1 MKHSVL
7 AFCLACLAGFAAAS
21 ENWWQYSPDR
31 GFRFESLP
39 AQIVLYEPGWNA
51 LYAKKLNQQN
61 LLSGAVTPGKE
72 GVLHCEMRFQSPE
85 PRKVQEL
92 ALEFQ
97 LPAKTPFLLLDKLKV
112 DLPRS
117 LNEQKWI
124 ILGGWKAKSLTI
136 PLASGASLILRG
148 DLDVWCQDNRRFGG
162 SRFLLRL
169 RFSPKAGMLE
179 AASLKFEV
187 ERKGVVSLPQ
197 DLAGVMNRGAAR
209 RGRRRRAGRL
219 DRSGTGKRP
228 APASRRAAAL
238 RRGLIPDRR

>member
-7 AFCLACLAGFAAAS
+7 AFCLACLAGFASAS

-97 LPAKTPFLLLDKLKV
+97 LPAKRPFCCWTN
-112 DLPRS
+112 S
-117 LNEQKWI
+117 
-124 ILGGWKAKSLTI
+124 KSI
-136 PLASGASLILRG
+136 
-148 DLDVWCQDNRRFGG
+148 C
-162 SRFLLRL
+162 
-169 RFSPKAGMLE
+169 
-179 AASLKFEV
+179 
-187 ERKGVVSLPQ
+187 
-197 DLAGVMNRGAAR
+197 
-209 RGRRRRAGRL
+209 
-219 DRSGTGKRP
+219 
-228 APASRRAAAL
+228 RAA
-238 RRGLIPDRR
+238 